1 MKKTRIALTTLAI
14 VAAGLFSFNVMLN
27 GSVKGTV
34 TPADAAVR
42 AWAISGADTLKADIA
57 NGAFEITNAKPGVYK
72 IIIEANAPYKN
83 SAKENVEV
91 KDGEPTDVGEIK
103 LEQ

>member
-1 MKKTRIALTTLAI
+1 MKKTRFALATLAI

-42 AWAISGADTLKADIA
+42 AWAISGSDTLKADITD
-57 NGAFEITNAKPGVYK
+57 GAFEISDAKPGVYK
-72 IIIEANAPYKN
+72 IIIEAAAPYKN
-83 SAKENVEV
+83 SSKDGVEV
-91 KDGEPTDVGEIK
+91 KDGEPTDIGEVK

>member
-1 MKKTRIALTTLAI
+1 MKKVRLTLATLGI
-14 VAAGLFSFNVMLN
+14 VAAGLFAFNVILN
-27 GSVKGTV
+27 GTVKGTV

-42 AWAISGADTLKADIA
+42 AWAISGTDTLKADIT
-57 NGAFEITNAKPGVYK
+57 NGAFEITDAKAGMYK
-72 IIIEANAPYKN
+72 IVVEANAPFKN
-83 SAKENVEV
+83 SVKDGVEV